1 MAGSHRRA
9 NRFSLLKLS
18 RSFPAP
24 GEESDIL
31 AFNDKKGFA
40 TMNASPATLTRQ
52 TRIVVLYGGM
62 SSERDVSLISGQ
74 HCYEALKRLGY
85 EQVALM
91 DVGPDIAQRLAAE
104 KPEVAYIALHGQY
117 GEDGCIQGLLELM
130 GIPYTGCGVTASAVT
145 MNKAL
150 TKSVLKDAG
159 LPVAESVL
167 FQTGIGV
174 GSGGRE
180 IDKRATE
187 LPFGYPVMVKPVNE
201 GSSIGMSKVDTPA
214 GLPAALETAFRHA
227 DSVMVEAYIAGK
239 SLTVGVVEVD
249 GEPRVTPILEL
260 RPTISEWYDLAAKY
274 TQGGTK
280 FILPA
285 ELPEAMTAA
294 IQEATLR
301 AHRAAGCRGVSRVD
315 FVAVPPEGTSG
326 GPESTGRFY
335 ILEINT
341 IPGMT
346 PLSDLPAQAA
356 AMGISYD
363 ALVEAIL
370 KTAVRTPE
378 SARQASPEPA
388 R

>member
-1 MAGSHRRA
+1 M
-9 NRFSLLKLS
+9 
-18 RSFPAP
+18 
-24 GEESDIL
+24 
-31 AFNDKKGFA
+31 
-40 TMNASPATLTRQ
+40 TLTRK
-52 TRIVVLYGGM
+52 THIAVLYGGL
-62 SSERDVSLISGQ
+62 SSERNVSLISGQ
-74 HCYEALKRLGY
+74 NCYEALKRLGY
-85 EQVALM
+85 ERVTLI
-91 DVGPDIAQRLAAE
+91 DVGADIAQRLADE

-117 GEDGCIQGLLELM
+117 GEDGCIQGMLELM

-167 FQTGIGV
+167 FQADAF
-174 GSGGRE
+174 GSGSSG
-180 IDKRATE
+180 KAAT

-201 GSSIGMSKVDTPA
+201 GSSIGMSKVDAPDD
-214 GLPAALETAFRHA
+214 LPAALESAFRYT

-274 TQGGTK
+274 TQGGTE

-285 ELPEAMTAA
+285 ELPAAMTAA
-294 IQEATLR
+294 IQKATLL
-301 AHRAAGCRGVSRVD
+301 AYRAAGCRGVSRVD
-315 FVAVPPEGTSG
+315 FVAVPPEDSSDERNGAG
-326 GPESTGRFY
+326 QFY

-356 AMGISYD
+356 AMGVGYD

-370 KTAVRTPE
+370 KTAMRTSESVSSANAE
-378 SARQASPEPA
+378 SAR